1 MIEHPFYN
9 QAVHGPYELY
19 DVGDLVL
26 EDGGV
31 IPAASLA
38 YATFGRL
45 NQRRDNAI
53 LIPTW
58 YAGSSKIFETAYI
71 GAGRALDP
79 ARWFIIVVNQL
90 GNGLSSSPSNTPLH
104 DRATFPRVRI
114 GDDVQAQ
121 HRLLTGKFGISRLAL
136 VTGGSMGAQQTFEW
150 SVRFPDMVARAAP
163 FCGTARTTDYNRLCV
178 GLLADANMSD
188 PAWRDGRYDT
198 SDDVHVG
205 LRRHANRLA
214 VMGFSAEFYR
224 RELWRALGF
233 SDLAGFLSGFLED
246 FMLPMDPNDLLC
258 MAWKWQHADVS
269 RHTGGDLGAALGRIT
284 AKTFVMPIDQD
295 MYFPPQDCEIE
306 QQLITGSQLRL
317 LRSPFG
323 HTACVGIDPDWMAQ
337 FDRHVS
343 ELLATPA

>member
-1 MIEHPFYN
+1 VTEHPYYN

-19 DVGDLVL
+19 DVGDLTL
-26 EDGGV
+26 EDGG
-31 IPAASLA
+31 IIRDASLA

-45 NQRRDNAI
+45 NQHRDNAI

-90 GNGLSSSPSNTPLH
+90 GNGLSSSPSNTTS
-104 DRATFPRVRI
+104 REQVEFPRVRI

-121 HRLLTGKFGISRLAL
+121 HRLVTGQFGISRLAL

-163 FCGTARTTDYNRLCV
+163 FCGTARTTEYNQLCV
-178 GLLADANMSD
+178 GLLADAIMSD
-188 PAWRDGRYDT
+188 PAWQAGRYG
-198 SDDVHVG
+198 SSAEVELG
-205 LRRHANRLA
+205 LRRHANRLS
-214 VMGFSAEFYR
+214 VLGFSAEFYR
-224 RELWRALGF
+224 RQSWRGLGF
-233 SDLAGFLSGFLED
+233 TRLADFLSGFLEA

-269 RHTGGDLGAALGRIT
+269 RHAGGDLAAALGRIT
-284 AKTFVMPIDQD
+284 ARTFVMPTDQD
-295 MYFPPQDCEIE
+295 IYFPPQDCETE
-306 QQLITGSQLRL
+306 QQMIRGSQLRVL
-317 LRSPFG
+317 TSPFG
-323 HTACVGIDPDWMAQ
+323 HTACVGIDADWMAQ
-337 FDRHVS
+337 FDRHLN

>member
-1 MIEHPFYN
+1 MIEHSYYN
-9 QAVHGPYELY
+9 QAVHGPYECF
-19 DVGDLVL
+19 DIGDLAL

-31 IPAASLA
+31 IHDAFLA

-79 ARWFIIVVNQL
+79 ERWFIIVVNQL

-104 DRATFPRVRI
+104 DREEFPRVRI

-121 HRLLTGKFGISRLAL
+121 HRLVSGKFGISRLAL
-136 VTGGSMGAQQTFEW
+136 VTGGSMGAQQAFEW

-163 FCGTARTTDYNRLCV
+163 FCGAARTTDYNRLCV
-178 GLLADANMSD
+178 GLLADAIMSD
-188 PAWRDGRYDT
+188 PAWQGGRYGN
-198 SDDVHVG
+198 SADVHLG

-224 RELWRALGF
+224 RQLWLGLGF
-233 SDLAGFLSGFLED
+233 PGLAEFLSGFLEA

-269 RHTGGDLGAALGRIT
+269 RHAGGDLPAALGRIT

-295 MYFPPQDCEIE
+295 LFFPPQDCEIE
-306 QQLITGSQLRL
+306 QQHITGSQLRVL
-317 LRSPFG
+317 ESPFG
-323 HTACVGIDPDWMAQ
+323 HTACVGIDPDFMAQ
-337 FDRHVS
+337 FDRHLRD
-343 ELLATPA
+343 LLAIPT